1 MLHFA
6 STILQAFLK
15 LENLE
20 CLYLQHNNLTSIP
33 TNLPRSLKDLRLNHN
48 KIEQVAFFFFF
59 FTPLRICTFIF
70 ENSNQHFCQV
80 IAADV
85 EGMDNLT
92 VLYLNDNA
100 IKDIGSS
107 LKALTSLTLLDVSSN
122 QLTKVT
128 V

>member
-59 FTPLRICTFIF
+59 LHPSEFVP
-70 ENSNQHFCQV
+70 
-80 IAADV
+80 
-85 EGMDNLT
+85 
-92 VLYLNDNA
+92 
-100 IKDIGSS
+100 SS
-107 LKALTSLTLLDVSSN
+107 LKI
-122 QLTKVT
+122 VT
-128 V
+128 NTFAR

>member
-1 MLHFA
+1 M
-6 STILQAFLK
+6 
-15 LENLE
+15 
-20 CLYLQHNNLTSIP
+20 
-33 TNLPRSLKDLRLNHN
+33 
-48 KIEQVAFFFFF
+48 
-59 FTPLRICTFIF
+59 
-70 ENSNQHFCQV
+70 

-92 VLYLNDNA
+92 VLYLNNNG
-100 IKDIGSS
+100 IKDMGSS

>member
-1 MLHFA
+1 M
-6 STILQAFLK
+6 
-15 LENLE
+15 
-20 CLYLQHNNLTSIP
+20 
-33 TNLPRSLKDLRLNHN
+33 
-48 KIEQVAFFFFF
+48 
-59 FTPLRICTFIF
+59 
-70 ENSNQHFCQV
+70 

-100 IKDIGSS
+100 IKDMGSS
-107 LKALTSLTLLDVSSN
+107 LKALTSLTLLDASSN